1 VSSKEYFVR
10 LYMPGDEEGIID
22 VLKASYPEW
31 RDAESPLDHWK
42 WKYLESP
49 LGSVFMVVD
58 WGGKIVAVGGRVILN
73 IKFDEI
79 IPSVYG
85 DDGSVHPEYRRRGIY
100 QDLVRYAWEK
110 GRKDKT
116 VFKFGI
122 QAHRASVKVQV
133 REGSVDFPFP
143 ISHML
148 QVKDVGLH
156 FRMRPTKNNLAARLG
171 FSVLK
176 LLNQIKNL
184 IIRRK
189 MQSEFMLEDV
199 VEFDERINNF
209 WQNIKDDYHFIIE
222 KNQRYLNWRYCDP
235 RSSIKG
241 RFFVKQAVWNG
252 EILGFIVYKIWE
264 KEDYSEGYV
273 MDLLTLRDRA
283 DVAWKF
289 LEEACRFFRESGIN
303 VVHYRVVKDHPYQEL
318 FSEQGFI
325 EVPSELHLG
334 FRMYQDEE
342 KIQVIMDS
350 KPSQIHFNYGDY
362 Y

>member
-1 VSSKEYFVR
+1 VSSKDYVVR
-10 LYMPGDEEGIID
+10 LYEPGDEEGIIE

-31 RDAESPLDHWK
+31 RNAKSPLDHWK

-58 WGGKIVAVGGRVILN
+58 WGGKIVAVGGRVLLN

-79 IPSVYG
+79 TPSVYG
-85 DDGSVHPEYRRRGIY
+85 DDGSVHPDYRRRGIY

-110 GRKDKT
+110 GKREET

-133 REGSVDFPFP
+133 REGSVDFPFE

-148 QVKDVGLH
+148 QVQNVGMH
-156 FRMRPTKNNLAARLG
+156 FRMRPTNNNLAARIG
-171 FSVLK
+171 FSALK
-176 LLNQIKNL
+176 LLNLIMKNTKRIKILYDFN
-184 IIRRK
+184 I
-189 MQSEFMLEDV
+189 EDV
-199 VEFDERINNF
+199 VEFDERINFF
-209 WQNIKDDYHFIIE
+209 WQKIVDDYHFIIE
-222 KNQRYLNWRYCDP
+222 KNQRYLNWKYCDP

-241 RFFVKQAVWNG
+241 RFMIKKAVANG

-264 KEDYSEGYV
+264 KEDYPEGYI
-273 MDLLTLRDRA
+273 MDLLTLRDRD
-283 DVAWKF
+283 DVAWKL
-289 LEEACRFFRESGIN
+289 LEKACKFFRESNIN
-303 VVHYRVVKDHPYQEL
+303 VVHYRVVKDHPYQKL

-325 EVPSELHLG
+325 EVPTELHLG
-334 FRMYQDEE
+334 YRIYQDEE
-342 KIQVIMDS
+342 KIQIIMDS
-350 KPSQIHFNYGDY
+350 KPNQIHFNYGDY